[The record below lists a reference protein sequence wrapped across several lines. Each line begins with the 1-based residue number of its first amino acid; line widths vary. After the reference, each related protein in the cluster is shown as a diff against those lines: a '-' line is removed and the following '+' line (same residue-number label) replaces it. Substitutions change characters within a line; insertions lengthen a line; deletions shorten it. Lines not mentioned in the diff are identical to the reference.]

1 MRKIL
6 LATHGEFA
14 AGILDSVRIIIGD
27 EEKVRALCAYVN
39 PEENFSEQ
47 VKESIEGI
55 EERDEL
61 VVLTDMLGGSV
72 NNEFMRYF
80 NRPGF
85 YLVTGLNLPLLIALL
100 TSPEA
105 DTVRLIQESLEEMK
119 NQIVFCNELKA
130 EEENEDF

>member
-61 VVLTDMLGGSV
+61 VVLTDMLGCRV
-72 NNEFMRYF
+72 NNEFMRYL